1 MADQA
6 PLSRREMRKRWEAE
20 QQNAPLTRRELRRRA
35 EEEEAKRNAIAT
47 GELTLTE
54 AFTIDEDIDGELIPP
69 RPPRADGEPEPS
81 RRSLRE
87 ALVDRLDED
96 EIADKRRRGP
106 KYRTIAPPTTAQ
118 GVRIVD
124 QATGE
129 IKTLRPQDYEA
140 QSPAS
145 TPEQITVEPPKE
157 PVPVPAEDESEPEAP
172 EAPEPDSLEPETAEE
187 QSPAPPDAPAGKPEP
202 EDEVAEEETP
212 PRVSLFEAQT
222 EESEEEAESP
232 APLSRRS
239 LRQAQG
245 APEHAGFPEESEP
258 ASEAGEHTTPRWLQI
273 VLIIFAV
280 VVLAVLVFLA
290 AQQVRDGDPAALAMS
305 IITLIASPIGA

>member
-20 QQNAPLTRRELRRRA
+20 QENAPLTRRELRRRS

-54 AFTIDEDIDGELIPP
+54 AFTINEDIDGELIPP

-124 QATGE
+124 QTTGE

-145 TPEQITVEPPKE
+145 TPETPEQVTVEPPKE
-157 PVPVPAEDESEPEAP
+157 PVTVPAEEEPEP
-172 EAPEPDSLEPETAEE
+172 EAPEPDSPEPETAEAQNPE
-187 QSPAPPDAPAGKPEP
+187 PPDAPAGEPEP
-202 EDEVAEEETP
+202 EDEAAEQEIP

-222 EESEEEAESP
+222 QETQEEAESP

-245 APEHAGFPEESEP
+245 APEHVGFPEENEP
-258 ASEAGEHTTPRWLQI
+258 TSEAGEHATPRWLQI
-273 VLIIFAV
+273 ALIIFAV

-290 AQQVRDGDPAALAMS
+290 AQQVRDGAPAVLAMS